1 MLRVIQFVRS
11 EKYGIKIPLNNVNDR
26 LCAMLGV
33 SSRSIDNLKKELK
46 EIETSQE
53 ESSRRRLRSGSS
65 TCTTDETMEQ
75 PEPVSGRPK
84 INLSD
89 FGKDMIRYEFH
100 LLLAERVYPTLD
112 RMMTRLLADFPE
124 FPIKSKTTLSKQLK
138 QMGFVYRKTSKI
150 KTPLESTFFM
160 SQRAKYFRR
169 IDKLR
174 EEKALIFYHDETWCY
189 SSEEKTSIWIE
200 EQTGQGRFRR
210 SEGKVPF
217 LDQYSKSELLEL
229 SYAYAP
235 EKKYIVDETAKKFDI
250 EILRLPVR
258 HCILN
263 PIEMCWAELKNSV
276 RNQNT
281 TFQLKDVEKLV
292 WNWLYNC
299 DSTFISS
306 CIDHVHVYEKNFK
319 KADQFIEEI
328 EDELN
333 DDDDNIDNDSDLTGD
348 EDEDQ

>member
-89 FGKDMIRYEFH
+89 FD
-100 LLLAERVYPTLD
+100 
-112 RMMTRLLADFPE
+112 
-124 FPIKSKTTLSKQLK
+124 
-138 QMGFVYRKTSKI
+138 
-150 KTPLESTFFM
+150 
-160 SQRAKYFRR
+160 
-169 IDKLR
+169 
-174 EEKALIFYHDETWCY
+174 
-189 SSEEKTSIWIE
+189 
-200 EQTGQGRFRR
+200 
-210 SEGKVPF
+210 
-217 LDQYSKSELLEL
+217 
-229 SYAYAP
+229 
-235 EKKYIVDETAKKFDI
+235 
-250 EILRLPVR
+250 
-258 HCILN
+258 

-276 RNQNT
+276 QNQNT

>member
-11 EKYGIKIPLNNVNDR
+11 EKYGIQIPLNNVNDR

-46 EIETSQE
+46 EIEASQE
-53 ESSRRRLRSGSS
+53 EPSHRSLRSGSS
-65 TCTTDETMEQ
+65 TSITDETMEQ
-75 PEPVSGRPK
+75 SELVSGRPK

-150 KTPLESTFFM
+150 KTPLKSTFFM
-160 SQRAKYFRR
+160 SQRAKSWNKNQIRQW
-169 IDKLR
+169 
-174 EEKALIFYHDETWCY
+174 LIYH
-189 SSEEKTSIWIE
+189 S
-200 EQTGQGRFRR
+200 
-210 SEGKVPF
+210 VPF
-217 LDQYSKSELLEL
+217 LDQYSTSELLEL
-229 SYAYAP
+229 SYAFAP
-235 EKKYIVDETAKKFDI
+235 ETKYIVDETVKQFYI

-263 PIEMCWAELKNSV
+263 PIERCWAELKNSV
-276 RNQNT
+276 RDQNT

-319 KADQFIEEI
+319 KADQFIQEI
-328 EDELN
+328 EDELS
-333 DDDDNIDNDSDLTGD
+333 DDDNVDNDSDLTED
-348 EDEDQ
+348 DDEDQ

>member
-89 FGKDMIRYEFH
+89 F
-100 LLLAERVYPTLD
+100 
-112 RMMTRLLADFPE
+112 
-124 FPIKSKTTLSKQLK
+124 
-138 QMGFVYRKTSKI
+138 
-150 KTPLESTFFM
+150 
-160 SQRAKYFRR
+160 
-169 IDKLR
+169 
-174 EEKALIFYHDETWCY
+174 
-189 SSEEKTSIWIE
+189 
-200 EQTGQGRFRR
+200 
-210 SEGKVPF
+210 
-217 LDQYSKSELLEL
+217 
-229 SYAYAP
+229 
-235 EKKYIVDETAKKFDI
+235 AKKFDI

-276 RNQNT
+276 QNQNT